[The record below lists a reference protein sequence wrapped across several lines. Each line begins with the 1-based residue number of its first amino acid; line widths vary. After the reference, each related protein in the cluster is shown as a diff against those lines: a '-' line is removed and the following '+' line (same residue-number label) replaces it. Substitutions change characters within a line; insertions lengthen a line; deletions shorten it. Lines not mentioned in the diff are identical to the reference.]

1 MERRIAM
8 AAIAS
13 RVLVFSL
20 VAVLALNVIVSLLPA
35 EAQQAGKVARLGFLL
50 SSSAIPTTADLQKR
64 NAFLN
69 QLRDLGWVE
78 GQNLI
83 IERRFAEGHV
93 ERQPG
98 LANELTQLKVDA
110 IFTVGDRL
118 IQDVKD
124 ATSSIPIVMVAC
136 DALATGLIASLARPG
151 GNVTGVT
158 CITADLSA
166 KRAELLRQATPALR
180 RLAVLYNPADPHTI
194 LEVKQTRATAEAWK
208 ISLLPLEFHDLDQL
222 ESLFAL
228 MKKERTDALLTVGDN
243 LTIFHRVAIVQ
254 LAAKNRLPAMYG
266 VREFTD
272 AGGLIS
278 YGVNLPEMFRQAAFY
293 VDKILKGA
301 KPADLPVE
309 QPTKFELVVNLK
321 AAKGLGLTIPPSVLA
336 RADEVIE

>member
-1 MERRIAM
+1 MERRTFMRMSPSLVPVLSLAT
-8 AAIAS
+8 
-13 RVLVFSL
+13 VLVVGI
-20 VAVLALNVIVSLLPA
+20 VASSVPA
-35 EAQQAGKVARLGFLL
+35 EAQPAGKVARLGWLA
-50 SSSAIPTTADLQKR
+50 SSSVVPTAADLQKR

-83 IERRFAEGHV
+83 IERRFTEGHM
-93 ERQPG
+93 ERQAG

-110 IFTVGDRL
+110 IFTAGDRA

-124 ATSSIPIVMVAC
+124 ATNSIPIVMIAC

-166 KRAELLRQATPALR
+166 KRADLLRQATPALR
-180 RLAVLYNPADPHTI
+180 RLAILYNPADPHTI
-194 LEVKQTRATAEAWK
+194 LEVKHTRATAEAWK
-208 ISLLPLEFHDLDQL
+208 IPLLPLEFHDPDQL

-243 LTIFHRVAIVQ
+243 LTLFHRAAIVQ
-254 LAAKNRLPAMYG
+254 LAAKNRLPTMYG
-266 VREFTD
+266 FRDFTD

-278 YGVNLPEMFRQAAFY
+278 YGPNLPEMFRQAAFY

-309 QPTKFELVVNLK
+309 QPTKFELVINLK
-321 AAKGLGLTIPPSVLA
+321 AARELGLTIPPSLLA
-336 RADEVIE
+336 RADQVIE